1 MAVLAVG
8 VGACLVSDYGQNRPL
23 QVAFATVDQGFS
35 SGMRER
41 RFIVIKGQKEWESL
55 WREHKSAGSP
65 RKEVPAIDFK
75 QEMLIGVFSGEK
87 RTGGYRI
94 EITKI
99 EEDLAK
105 NQLNVHFRETGPPPD
120 SMVVQMLTRPY
131 HIVKLKRVDFPVA
144 FVPVSGAP
152 RG

>member
-1 MAVLAVG
+1 MAMLAVG
-8 VGACLVSDYGQNRPL
+8 VSACLFLDYGQNRLL

-35 SGMRER
+35 SGMRDR
-41 RFIVIKGQKEWESL
+41 RFIAIKTQKEWESL

-65 RKEVPAIDFK
+65 SKAVPAVDFK
-75 QEMLIGVFSGEK
+75 QEMLVGVFSGE
-87 RTGGYRI
+87 RSTGGYGI

-105 NQLNVHFRETGPPPD
+105 NQLNVYFRETGPPPG
-120 SMVVQMLTRPY
+120 SMVVQMLTQPY
-131 HIVKLKRVDFPVA
+131 HIVKLKRVDFPVV

>member
-1 MAVLAVG
+1 MAMLAVG
-8 VGACLVSDYGQNRPL
+8 VGACSVSDYGQNRPL
-23 QVAFATVDQGFS
+23 QVAFATVDEGFS

-41 RFIVIKGQKEWESL
+41 RFVVIKAQKEWESL

-65 RKEVPAIDFK
+65 RKEVPAVDFK

-99 EEDLAK
+99 EEDSSK
-105 NQLNVHFRETGPPPD
+105 NQLSVHFSETAPPPD
-120 SMVVQMLTRPY
+120 SMAVQMLTQPY
-131 HIVKLKRVDFPVA
+131 HIVKLKRVDSPVV
-144 FVPVSGAP
+144 FVPVSGSP